1 MNILT
6 TTNLCKKYGAN
17 LAVDNVNMT
26 VNQGDIYGFVGLN
39 GAGKT
44 TVIRLITGLI
54 NKTSGSFDLFG
65 MPDSGNLCNERRK
78 ISSMVETPALYLNM
92 TSVDNM
98 KIQCA
103 IMQMPIVGISDLLK
117 LVGLDS
123 TSRVL
128 AKNFSLGM
136 RQRLGIAMALVGDP
150 KFMLLDEP
158 TNGLD
163 PEGIIEIRDL
173 LLSLNKTKGITI
185 LISSHILSELSKLAT
200 TYGFI
205 HKGKLIKQISADGIF
220 ADCGKTLV
228 LDVDNVSAAYAALK
242 VKHTPAIK
250 ENKIY
255 LAEEVSI
262 SELSHTLEAVNV
274 TLNGINTVS
283 RDLEHYFI
291 DLISSTI

>member
-205 HKGKLIKQISADGIF
+205 HKGKLIKQISAEDR
-220 ADCGKTLV
+220 KSV
-228 LDVDNVSAAYAALK
+228 V
-242 VKHTPAIK
+242 
-250 ENKIY
+250 
-255 LAEEVSI
+255 
-262 SELSHTLEAVNV
+262 
-274 TLNGINTVS
+274 
-283 RDLEHYFI
+283 
-291 DLISSTI
+291 